1 MGGWGHS
8 CPRKRW
14 LSLTKAPRGE
24 EEGTVGDRDSQDRVQ
39 RLKAVAAVNVHLGTR
54 QGQERR
60 QERNKGLQHAESLEG
75 GGAPVSPTPLPR
87 SPSASFLPASP
98 KIPGSL
104 WVCGSSLVLFGCL
117 LFRGLRARGVRPGLG
132 LALKNVT
139 MKGWRERGA
148 RCPSSPARPGSTLS
162 PETESREGRSWVPAL
177 PQMHLEAK
185 GQVPPPAQ
193 PRFPHLQP

>member
-39 RLKAVAAVNVHLGTR
+39 RLKALAAISVHLGTG

-87 SPSASFLPASP
+87 SPPASGCQP
-98 KIPGSL
+98 HQRSL
-104 WVCGSSLVLFGCL
+104 AACGCAVARWFFLAASSSGASGPEGC
-117 LFRGLRARGVRPGLG
+117 AQDLG
-132 LALKNVT
+132 
-139 MKGWRERGA
+139 W
-148 RCPSSPARPGSTLS
+148 P
-162 PETESREGRSWVPAL
+162 
-177 PQMHLEAK
+177 
-185 GQVPPPAQ
+185 
-193 PRFPHLQP
+193 